1 MNFRDMD
8 IYRDLLWIRKDDL
21 LLDKEYKEYV
31 ELKIGIF
38 GKVVSADIH
47 LNLKYGFREIE
58 DRIWFEFT
66 ARKDFVFIWYFILM
80 RVWEKNRRSEYI

>member
-1 MNFRDMD
+1 MNFRDVD

-66 ARKDFVFIWYFILM
+66 VRKDFVFI
-80 RVWEKNRRSEYI
+80 

>member
-1 MNFRDMD
+1 MNFRDVD

-38 GKVVSADIH
+38 GKVVSVDIH

-66 ARKDFVFIWYFILM
+66 VRKDFVFI
-80 RVWEKNRRSEYI
+80 

>member
-1 MNFRDMD
+1 MNFRDVD

-38 GKVVSADIH
+38 GKVVNVNIH
-47 LNLKYGFREIE
+47 LNLKYREIE

>member
-66 ARKDFVFIWYFILM
+66 ARKDFVFI
-80 RVWEKNRRSEYI
+80 

>member
-1 MNFRDMD
+1 MNFRDVD

-21 LLDKEYKEYV
+21 LLDKEYKKYV

-66 ARKDFVFIWYFILM
+66 VRKDFVFI
-80 RVWEKNRRSEYI
+80 

>member
-1 MNFRDMD
+1 MNFRDVD

-66 ARKDFVFIWYFILM
+66 VRKDFVFIWYFILM

>member
-1 MNFRDMD
+1 MNFRDVD

-21 LLDKEYKEYV
+21 VLDKEYKEYV

-66 ARKDFVFIWYFILM
+66 ARKDFVFI
-80 RVWEKNRRSEYI
+80 

>member
-1 MNFRDMD
+1 MLPDEFSDVD

-38 GKVVSADIH
+38 GKVVSVNIH

-58 DRIWFEFT
+58 DRIWFEF
-66 ARKDFVFIWYFILM
+66 IWRERILFLF
-80 RVWEKNRRSEYI
+80 NTLY

>member
-1 MNFRDMD
+1 MNFQDVD

-38 GKVVSADIH
+38 GKVVSVNIH

>member
-1 MNFRDMD
+1 MNFRDVD

-66 ARKDFVFIWYFILM
+66 ARKDFVFI
-80 RVWEKNRRSEYI
+80 

>member
-1 MNFRDMD
+1 M
-8 IYRDLLWIRKDDL
+8 
-21 LLDKEYKEYV
+21 DKEYKEYV

-66 ARKDFVFIWYFILM
+66 ARKDFVFI
-80 RVWEKNRRSEYI
+80 

>member
-1 MNFRDMD
+1 MNFRDVD
-8 IYRDLLWIRKDDL
+8 IYRDLLWIRKDDSV
-21 LLDKEYKEYV
+21 LDKEYKEYV

-66 ARKDFVFIWYFILM
+66 VRKDFVFI
-80 RVWEKNRRSEYI
+80 

>member
-1 MNFRDMD
+1 MNFRDVD
-8 IYRDLLWIRKDDL
+8 IYRDLLWIRKDDSV
-21 LLDKEYKEYV
+21 LDKEYKEYV

-38 GKVVSADIH
+38 GKIVSVNIH

-66 ARKDFVFIWYFILM
+66 ARKDFVFI
-80 RVWEKNRRSEYI
+80 